1 MSNQATIPSARR
13 LMIAA
18 PFAELRAGHGTSPPL
33 EPAPPGQ
40 SVSTKNRIAIHHAI
54 APATIRPM
62 AQAKIGLKRI

>member
-18 PFAELRAGHGTSPPL
+18 PLAELRAGHGTSSPL
-33 EPAPPGQ
+33 ESAAPGQ
-40 SVSTKNRIAIHHAI
+40 SVSRIATHHAI

-62 AQAKIGLKRI
+62 VQTRIGLKRI